1 MIFALVMLVSVL
13 LGPACLDN
21 EYGEGEDNKNEGG
34 NEGGNNGEGGNEDR
48 NKNEGVNEDGN
59 KDNHGN
65 QDEDGS
71 EDAEKETAPSPCQ
84 EDSCRAH
91 CEEMFSDPQ
100 VNLTSECLM
109 DDKGEAYCS
118 CKRVASSCSMYH
130 GSKENLTAECEKYLC
145 KCGWQE
151 HPVVQK
157 RSHRVQ
163 RNVSSDGERMRCEED
178 YCDEECNKKY
188 GYEKQVA
195 GACDGFNCVCSWYI
209 GYSVHKHPLPP
220 YG

>member
-71 EDAEKETAPSPCQ
+71 EDAEKETGDGPLASWISGWRGGFVTVFPRS
-84 EDSCRAH
+84 RR
-91 CEEMFSDPQ
+91 
-100 VNLTSECLM
+100 VKECVM
-109 DDKGEAYCS
+109 RRRG
-118 CKRVASSCSMYH
+118 RF
-130 GSKENLTAECEKYLC
+130 
-145 KCGWQE
+145 
-151 HPVVQK
+151 
-157 RSHRVQ
+157 R
-163 RNVSSDGERMRCEED
+163 ERL
-178 YCDEECNKKY
+178 
-188 GYEKQVA
+188 Q
-195 GACDGFNCVCSWYI
+195 GA
-209 GYSVHKHPLPP
+209 
-220 YG
+220 

>member
-118 CKRVASSCSMYH
+118 CKRVAY
-130 GSKENLTAECEKYLC
+130 
-145 KCGWQE
+145 
-151 HPVVQK
+151 PVVQK